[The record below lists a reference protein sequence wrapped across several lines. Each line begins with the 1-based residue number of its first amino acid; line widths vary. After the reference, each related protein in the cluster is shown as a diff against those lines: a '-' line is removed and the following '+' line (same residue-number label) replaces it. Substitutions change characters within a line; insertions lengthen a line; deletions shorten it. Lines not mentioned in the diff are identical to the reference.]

1 MSHYPRGIGK
11 DPPAARLA
19 GLAVLG
25 IAGAAAI
32 GAVVASTRRKR
43 AKPIR
48 RTPTDVVPARAEARG
63 LHAAATLLALSVL
76 ADSATEHYRGSF
88 ENPGMYTPLITSGL
102 TAVHGATA
110 AAGGRGTRSLRGDG
124 VYGTA
129 VAVGTVGLGFHLFN
143 LLRRPGKLNWQNLFY
158 GAPLLAPFALS
169 LSGLL
174 GLAAERIG
182 AGDEKIAGVP
192 AGRAMAALAG
202 AGLAGTVAEAG
213 LLHFRG
219 AFQNPLMWLPVT
231 VPPISAALA
240 ARAALERNAPRRRRF
255 TRAWLGFT
263 AVLGVGG
270 AFLHAYGVS
279 RAMGGW
285 KNWRQNMIDGPPL
298 PAPPSFSALAVA
310 ALAALSLRDREAAL
324 ASLVR

>member
-1 MSHYPRGIGK
+1 MSPYPRGIGQ
-11 DPPAARLA
+11 DPPAARVA

-25 IAGAAAI
+25 LAGAAALGGLI
-32 GAVVASTRRKR
+32 ANA
-43 AKPIR
+43 R
-48 RTPTDVVPARAEARG
+48 RTRARPSRSARIDVVPACAEARG
-63 LHAAATLLALSVL
+63 LHAAASLLALSVL

-110 AAGGRGTRSLRGDG
+110 AAGGRSKRSLRGDG

-129 VAVGTVGLGFHLFN
+129 VAVGAVGLGFHLFN

-169 LSGLL
+169 LAGLL

-182 AGDEKIAGVP
+182 AGDERIVGLP

-202 AGLAGTVAEAG
+202 VGLAGTVAEAG

-231 VPPISAALA
+231 IPPISAAL
-240 ARAALERNAPRRRRF
+240 RRPRRPRTQCAATAEIHPQLAGTDRRARSRR
-255 TRAWLGFT
+255 RAPARLWRLARHGRLEQL
-263 AVLGVGG
+263 APEYDRRSAPAG
-270 AFLHAYGVS
+270 AA
-279 RAMGGW
+279 
-285 KNWRQNMIDGPPL
+285 
-298 PAPPSFSALAVA
+298 
-310 ALAALSLRDREAAL
+310 
-324 ASLVR
+324 

>member
-1 MSHYPRGIGK
+1 MSLYPRGIGQ
-11 DPPAARLA
+11 DPPAARAA

-25 IAGAAAI
+25 VAGVAALATSL
-32 GAVVASTRRKR
+32 ATTRRRRVKTVPRKR
-43 AKPIR
+43 S
-48 RTPTDVVPARAEARG
+48 DVVPARAEARG
-63 LHAAATLLALSVL
+63 LHAAASLLALSVL
-76 ADSATEHYRGSF
+76 ADSATEHYRGSY
-88 ENPGMYTPLITSGL
+88 ENPGMYTPLITSG
-102 TAVHGATA
+102 VTA
-110 AAGGRGTRSLRGDG
+110 AHAASAAASGRTAHSRRGDG
-124 VYGTA
+124 IYGTA
-129 VAVGTVGLGFHLFN
+129 VAVGSVGLGFHLFN
-143 LLRRPGKLNWQNLFY
+143 LLRRPGRLNWQNLFY

-169 LSGLL
+169 LAGLL

-182 AGDEKIAGVP
+182 AGDRKIAGVP

-231 VPPISAALA
+231 VPPVSAALA
-240 ARAALERNAPRRRRF
+240 ARAALERNAPKRRRF
-255 TRAWLGFT
+255 TRAWLGLT
-263 AVLGVGG
+263 AALGLGG
-270 AFLHAYGVS
+270 ALLHAYGVS

-285 KNWRQNMIDGPPL
+285 RNWRQNMVDGPPL

-324 ASLVR
+324 ASSAR

>member
-1 MSHYPRGIGK
+1 MSLYPRGIGQ
-11 DPPAARLA
+11 DPPAARAA

-25 IAGAAAI
+25 LAGVAAI
-32 GAVVASTRRKR
+32 SATIASSRRK
-43 AKPIR
+43 
-48 RTPTDVVPARAEARG
+48 PARVRSRRVDVAPARGEARG
-63 LHAAATLLALSVL
+63 LHAAASLLALSVL

-88 ENPGMYTPLITSGL
+88 ENPGMYTPLITSGV
-102 TAVHGATA
+102 TALHGAAA
-110 AAGGRGTRSLRGDG
+110 AAGGRQTRSVRGDT
-124 VYGTA
+124 VYGAA
-129 VAVGTVGLGFHLFN
+129 VAVGITGLGFHLFN

-182 AGDEKIAGVP
+182 AGEERIAGIP

-219 AFQNPLMWLPVT
+219 AFQNPLMLLPVT
-231 VPPISAALA
+231 IPPISAALA
-240 ARAALERNAPRRRRF
+240 ARAALEHDAPKRRRF
-255 TRAWLGFT
+255 TRAWLGLT
-263 AVLGVGG
+263 AALGVGG
-270 AFLHAYGVS
+270 ALLHAYGVS

-285 KNWRQNMIDGPPL
+285 SNWRQNMVDGPPL

-310 ALAALSLRDREAAL
+310 ALAALSLRDREAAMA
-324 ASLVR
+324 ASR